1 MRQCQTKSHLLYV
14 NDAEAVL
21 SCHQTIAIGWLVG
34 VKVIQPMLC
43 PTCFMK
49 VGPLPKQH
57 GVVKW
62 FNPGKHYG
70 FISVDEG
77 EDVFFHQQ
85 QIVQSGEATLEGQTV
100 RFHVR
105 YAKKGPEALNV
116 ELAGE

>member
-1 MRQCQTKSHLLYV
+1 MSDQKPLVVCERCGSSFI
-14 NDAEAVL
+14 L
-21 SCHQTIAIGWLVG
+21 SSNHRDWLARRG